1 MGRHKKTTQGVD
13 HLTTLSHIT
22 YLFHPLEVQKDICST
37 YDSFLLKPHNISKV
51 RIKFSPWIFLLFILL
66 TFYQS
71 AM

>member
-22 YLFHPLEVQKDICST
+22 YLFHPLEVQKDICTT

-51 RIKFSPWIFLLFILL
+51 
-66 TFYQS
+66 
-71 AM
+71 